1 MSEQPRTAGW
11 PTTVAAGV
19 IIGAVEAFLAISFAA
34 LVFGGYL
41 EDFIPD
47 GIALYLGAAALA
59 LAILAWRGGTRGVVG
74 GMQAAT
80 AAVLAVVAASA
91 AVTAYG
97 SPERAF
103 LTGVAATLTVTV
115 LSGAI
120 FFALGMLRRGNL
132 IRFVPY
138 PVVGGFLAGAGW
150 LLLKGGIYVASGASP
165 STSTIG
171 DLTGS
176 TVLQLWVPALA
187 FGSILL
193 IATRLVKRP
202 LVIPAILGVGL
213 LLFVI
218 GMLVTG
224 SSIESAR
231 GGNWLLLTVFDEA
244 KPWEPWTLRAVTGAD
259 WLAVLEQWP
268 GIAAAVFVAVV
279 VILFNVSETELV
291 LHRDLDTNQELR
303 DAGVVNVVSGAL
315 GGIPAYHALSLSAL
329 GEGMRVNA
337 RRAGLI
343 AALVP
348 LAAVVFG
355 ASVIELIP
363 RMIAGGVLVFLGLAF
378 LIEWVWDRR
387 RSLPPVEFGVVL
399 VILAAFIGLGL
410 LPGVVI
416 GLVLAVVL
424 FAVSYGRIE
433 LVREVAFG
441 ETYRSNVD
449 RPYDQR
455 AVLRALGDR
464 VQILR
469 VNGFVF
475 FGSANSL
482 LERIRKRVETGPP
495 RFLVVDLRRVT
506 GVDSSAVVSFVKVVH
521 LAETNGFELVFTG
534 ASDPV
539 RKQLERGGVVV
550 SEGIVRFEPDLDR
563 GLQWSEEGLLRD
575 AGPDGTVVEGVPV
588 GNGAVEAGTERVTSP
603 NGSSAALA
611 GMPAGLRTYLERVTL
626 PEGTVL
632 IRQDEPP
639 DDVFVLEAGRLSV
652 EMVTAEGTRLRLRS
666 VNPGVVVGEVSMY
679 TGLPRTADVV
689 AETPSVVLRLSG
701 ATIRRL
707 EADEPELAAA
717 VHRWLARTL
726 SERLSDT
733 LREFDALLD

>member
-1 MSEQPRTAGW
+1 MSEQPRTAGL
-11 PTTVAAGV
+11 PTTVAAGA
-19 IIGAVEAFLAISFAA
+19 IIGAVEALLAVSFAA

-47 GIALYLGAAALA
+47 AIALYLGAAALA
-59 LAILAWRGGTRGVVG
+59 LAILAWRAGTRGVVG

-80 AAVLAVVAASA
+80 AALLAVVAAA
-91 AVTAYG
+91 TAVGAFG

-103 LTGVAATLTVTV
+103 LTVVAATLAVTV
-115 LSGAI
+115 FSGAI
-120 FFALGMLRRGNL
+120 SLVLGMLRRGNL

-138 PVVGGFLAGAGW
+138 PVVGGFLAGVGW
-150 LLLKGGIYVASGASP
+150 LLLKGGIYVASGEAP

-171 DLTGS
+171 DLTDS
-176 TVLQLWVPALA
+176 PVLQLWLPAFA

-202 LVIPAILGVGL
+202 LVIPAVLGIGL
-213 LLFVI
+213 VLFVI

-231 GGNWLLLTVFDEA
+231 GGNWLLLSVFDEA
-244 KPWEPWTLRAVTGAD
+244 RSWEPWTLRAVTGAD
-259 WLAVLEQWP
+259 WLAVLEQWA

-279 VILFNVSETELV
+279 VVLFDISETELV

-303 DAGVVNVVSGAL
+303 DAGVLNVVSGAL
-315 GGIPAYHALSLSAL
+315 GGIPAYHALSMSAL
-329 GEGMRVNA
+329 GEGMRVDA

-363 RMIAGGVLVFLGLAF
+363 RMIVGGVLVFLGLAF
-378 LIEWVWDRR
+378 MVEWVWDRR

-399 VILAAFIGLGL
+399 VILAAFIGRGL

-441 ETYRSNVD
+441 ETYHSNVD
-449 RPYDQR
+449 RSSDQR
-455 AVLRALGDR
+455 AILRALGDR
-464 VQILR
+464 VHILR
-469 VNGFVF
+469 VSGFVF

-482 LERIRKRVETGPP
+482 LERIRKRVEAGAP
-495 RFLVVDLRRVT
+495 RFLLVDLRRVT

-521 LAETNGFELVFTG
+521 LAEAAGFELVFTG

-539 RKQLERGGVVV
+539 RKQLERGGVVE

-563 GLQWSEEGLLRD
+563 GLQWSEEGLLRF
-575 AGPDGTVVEGVPV
+575 AGPDGTVVESAPV
-588 GNGAVEAGTERVTSP
+588 GNGAVDAGTERVTSP
-603 NGSSAALA
+603 DGSSAALA
-611 GMPAGLRTYLERVTL
+611 GMPAGLGTYLERVTL

-639 DDVFVLEAGRLSV
+639 DDVYVLEAGRLSV
-652 EMVTAEGTRLRLRS
+652 EMVTAEGTRLRVRS

-689 AETPSVVLRLSG
+689 AETSSVVLRLRG
-701 ATIRRL
+701 VTIRRM

>member
-1 MSEQPRTAGW
+1 VSEQPRTAGW
-11 PTTVAAGV
+11 PTTVVAGV
-19 IIGAVEAFLAISFAA
+19 IIGAVEAFLAVSFAA

-47 GIALYLGAAALA
+47 GIALYLGAAALT
-59 LAILAWRGGTRGVVG
+59 LAILSWRAGTRGVVG

-80 AAVLAVVAASA
+80 AAVLAVVAATT
-91 AVTAYG
+91 AVGAYG

-103 LTGVAATLTVTV
+103 LTGVAAALVVTV

-120 FFALGMLRRGNL
+120 FLVLGMLRRGNL

-150 LLLKGGIYVASGASP
+150 LLLKGGIYVASGESQ

-171 DLTGS
+171 DLTSS
-176 TVLQLWVPALA
+176 TVLRLWLPALA

-193 IATRLVKRP
+193 IANRLVKRP
-202 LVIPAILGVGL
+202 LVIPAVLGVGL
-213 LLFVI
+213 VLFVV

-244 KPWEPWTLRAVTGAD
+244 QSWEPWTLRAVTGAD
-259 WLAVLEQWP
+259 WLAVLEQWA

-303 DAGVVNVVSGAL
+303 DAGVLNVVSGSL

-441 ETYRSNVD
+441 ETYHSNVD
-449 RPYDQR
+449 RPSDQR

-482 LERIRKRVETGPP
+482 LERIRKRVEAEPP

-539 RKQLERGGVVV
+539 RKQLERGGLVV

-563 GLQWSEEGLLRD
+563 GLQWSEEGLLRV

-588 GNGAVEAGTERVTSP
+588 GNGAVEAGTQRVTSP
-603 NGSSAALA
+603 DGSSAALA
-611 GMPAGLRTYLERVTL
+611 GMPADLGTYLERVTL

-652 EMVTAEGTRLRLRS
+652 EMVTSEGTRLRLRS

-689 AETPSVVLRLSG
+689 AETPSVVLRLRG
-701 ATIRRL
+701 VTIRRM

>member
-1 MSEQPRTAGW
+1 VSEQRRTARW

-19 IIGAVEAFLAISFAA
+19 IIGAVEAFLAVSFAA

-47 GIALYLGAAALA
+47 GIALYLGAAALT
-59 LAILAWRGGTRGVVG
+59 LAILAWRAGTRGVVG
-74 GMQAAT
+74 GMQATT
-80 AAVLAVVAASA
+80 AAVLAVVAATT
-91 AVTAYG
+91 AVGAFG
-97 SPERAF
+97 SPGRAF
-103 LTGVAATLTVTV
+103 LTVVAATLAVTV

-120 FFALGMLRRGNL
+120 FLVLGMIRRGNL

-150 LLLKGGIYVASGASP
+150 LLLKGGIYVASGESP

-171 DLTGS
+171 DLTDS
-176 TVLQLWVPALA
+176 TVLQLWLPALA
-187 FGSILL
+187 FGVILL

-202 LVIPAILGVGL
+202 LVIPAVLGIGL
-213 LLFVI
+213 VLFVS

-231 GGNWLLLTVFDEA
+231 GGNWLLLSVFDEA
-244 KPWEPWTLRAVTGAD
+244 QPWEPWTLRAVTGAD
-259 WLAVLEQWP
+259 WLAVLEQWA
-268 GIAAAVFVAVV
+268 GVAAAVFVAVV
-279 VILFNVSETELV
+279 VILFNISATELE
-291 LHRDLDTNQELR
+291 LHRNLDTNQELR
-303 DAGVVNVVSGAL
+303 DAGVVNVVSGAF
-315 GGIPAYHALSLSAL
+315 GGIPAYHALSMSAL

-355 ASVIELIP
+355 APVIELIP
-363 RMIAGGVLVFLGLAF
+363 RMIVGGVLVFLGLAF

-387 RSLPPVEFGVVL
+387 RSLPRVEFGVVL

-416 GLVLAVVL
+416 GLVLAIVL

-441 ETYRSNVD
+441 ETYHSNVD
-449 RPYDQR
+449 RPPGQR
-455 AVLRALGDR
+455 AVLRALSDR

-482 LERIRKRVETGPP
+482 LERIRKRVETEPP

-521 LAETNGFELVFTG
+521 LAETTGFELVFTG

-539 RKQLERGGVVV
+539 RRQLERGAVVAAD
-550 SEGIVRFEPDLDR
+550 GIVRFEPDLDR
-563 GLQWSEEGLLRD
+563 GLQWSEEGLLGV
-575 AGPDGTVVEGVPV
+575 AGADGTALEGVPV
-588 GNGAVEAGTERVTSP
+588 GKGAVEAGTERVTSP
-603 NGSSAALA
+603 DGSGAALA
-611 GMPAGLRTYLERVTL
+611 GMPAGLGMYVERVTL
-626 PEGTVL
+626 PQGTVL
-632 IRQDEPP
+632 IRQGEPP
-639 DDVFVLEAGRLSV
+639 DDVFILEAGRLSV
-652 EMVTAEGTRLRLRS
+652 EMVTGEGTRLRLRS

-701 ATIRRL
+701 ATIRRM
-707 EADEPELAAA
+707 EVDEPELAAA

>member
-1 MSEQPRTAGW
+1 
-11 PTTVAAGV
+11 
-19 IIGAVEAFLAISFAA
+19 
-34 LVFGGYL
+34 
-41 EDFIPD
+41 
-47 GIALYLGAAALA
+47 
-59 LAILAWRGGTRGVVG
+59 
-74 GMQAAT
+74 
-80 AAVLAVVAASA
+80 
-91 AVTAYG
+91 
-97 SPERAF
+97 
-103 LTGVAATLTVTV
+103 
-115 LSGAI
+115 
-120 FFALGMLRRGNL
+120 
-132 IRFVPY
+132 
-138 PVVGGFLAGAGW
+138 
-150 LLLKGGIYVASGASP
+150 
-165 STSTIG
+165 
-171 DLTGS
+171 
-176 TVLQLWVPALA
+176 
-187 FGSILL
+187 
-193 IATRLVKRP
+193 VKRP
-202 LVIPAILGVGL
+202 LVIPAVLGIGL
-213 LLFVI
+213 VLFVI

-244 KPWEPWTLRAVTGAD
+244 QPWEPWTLRAVTGAD
-259 WLAVLEQWP
+259 WLAVLEQWA
-268 GIAAAVFVAVV
+268 GIAAAVFIAVV
-279 VILFNVSETELV
+279 VILFNISETELV

-303 DAGVVNVVSGAL
+303 DAGVLGVVSGAV
-315 GGIPAYHALSLSAL
+315 GGIPAYHALSMSAL
-329 GEGMRVNA
+329 GEDMKVNA

-355 ASVIELIP
+355 APVIELIP
-363 RMIAGGVLVFLGLAF
+363 RLIVGGVLVFLGLAYI
-378 LIEWVWDRR
+378 LEWVWDRR
-387 RSLPPVEFGVVL
+387 RSLPRVEFGVVV

-416 GLVLAVVL
+416 GLVLAIVL

-441 ETYRSNVD
+441 ETYHSNVD
-449 RPYDQR
+449 RPPGER
-455 AVLRALGDR
+455 TVLRALSDR
-464 VQILR
+464 VQIIR

-482 LERIRKRVETGPP
+482 LERIRKRVETEPP

-521 LAETNGFELVFTG
+521 LAETTAFELVFTG

-539 RKQLERGGVVV
+539 RRQLERGGVVA

-563 GLQWSEEGLLRD
+563 GLQWSEEGLLRV

-588 GNGAVEAGTERVTSP
+588 GNDALDAGTEGVTSP
-603 NGSSAALA
+603 DGSGAALA
-611 GMPAGLRTYLERVTL
+611 GMPEGLGTHLERVTL

-639 DDVFVLEAGRLSV
+639 DDVFILEAGRLSV
-652 EMVTAEGTRLRLRS
+652 EMVTGDGTRLRLRS

-689 AETPSVVLRLSG
+689 AETPSVVLRLRG
-701 ATIRRL
+701 ATIRRM
-707 EADEPELAAA
+707 EVDEPELAAA

>member
-1 MSEQPRTAGW
+1 
-11 PTTVAAGV
+11 V
-19 IIGAVEAFLAISFAA
+19 IIGAVEALLAISFAA

-47 GIALYLGAAALA
+47 GIALYLGAAALT
-59 LAILAWRGGTRGVVG
+59 LAILAWRAGTRGVVG

-80 AAVLAVVAASA
+80 AAVLAVVAATT
-91 AVTAYG
+91 AVGTFG

-103 LTGVAATLTVTV
+103 LTVVAATLAVTV
-115 LSGAI
+115 LTGAI
-120 FFALGMLRRGNL
+120 FLVLGMLRRGNL

-150 LLLKGGIYVASGASP
+150 LLLKGGIYVASGESP

-171 DLTGS
+171 DLTDS
-176 TVLQLWVPALA
+176 TVLQLWLPALA
-187 FGSILL
+187 FGVILL

-202 LVIPAILGVGL
+202 LVIPAVLGIGL
-213 LLFVI
+213 VLFVI

-244 KPWEPWTLRAVTGAD
+244 QPWEPWTLRAVTGAD
-259 WLAVLEQWP
+259 WFAVLEQWA
-268 GIAAAVFVAVV
+268 GVAAAVFVAVV
-279 VILFNVSETELV
+279 VILFNISATELA
-291 LHRDLDTNQELR
+291 LHRNLDTNQELR
-303 DAGVVNVVSGAL
+303 DAGVVNVVSGAV
-315 GGIPAYHALSLSAL
+315 GGIPAYHALSMSAL
-329 GEGMRVNA
+329 GEGMRVDA

-355 ASVIELIP
+355 APVIELIP
-363 RMIAGGVLVFLGLAF
+363 RMIVGGVLVFLGLSF
-378 LIEWVWDRR
+378 LMEWVWDRR
-387 RSLPPVEFGVVL
+387 RSLPRVEFGVVL

-416 GLVLAVVL
+416 GLVLAIVL

-441 ETYRSNVD
+441 ETYHSNVD
-449 RPYDQR
+449 RPPGQR
-455 AVLRALGDR
+455 AVLRALSDR

-482 LERIRKRVETGPP
+482 LERIRKRVEAEPP

-521 LAETNGFELVFTG
+521 LAKSNGFQLVFTG

-539 RKQLERGGVVV
+539 RRQLERGGVV
-550 SEGIVRFEPDLDR
+550 EADGIVRFEPDLDR
-563 GLQWSEEGLLRD
+563 GLQWSEEGLLGV
-575 AGPDGTVVEGVPV
+575 AGADGTALEGVPV
-588 GNGAVEAGTERVTSP
+588 GKGAVEAGTERVTSP
-603 NGSSAALA
+603 DGSGVALA
-611 GMPAGLRTYLERVTL
+611 GMPAGLGTYVERVTL

-639 DDVFVLEAGRLSV
+639 DDVFILEAGRLSV
-652 EMVTAEGTRLRLRS
+652 EMVTGEGTRLRLRS

-689 AETPSVVLRLSG
+689 AETPSVVLRLGG
-701 ATIRRL
+701 ATIRRM

-717 VHRWLARTL
+717 MHRWLARTL
-726 SERLSDT
+726 SERLTDT

>member
-1 MSEQPRTAGW
+1 VSEQPRTAGL
-11 PTTVAAGV
+11 PTTVVAGV
-19 IIGAVEAFLAISFAA
+19 IIGAVEAFLAVSFAA

-47 GIALYLGAAALA
+47 GIALYLGAAALT
-59 LAILAWRGGTRGVVG
+59 LAILAWRAGTRGVVG

-80 AAVLAVVAASA
+80 AAVLAVVAATT
-91 AVTAYG
+91 AVGTFG

-103 LTGVAATLTVTV
+103 LTVVAATLAVTV

-120 FFALGMLRRGNL
+120 FLVLGMLRRGNL

-150 LLLKGGIYVASGASP
+150 LLLKGGIYVASGESP
-165 STSTIG
+165 SQTPIW
-171 DLTGS
+171 DLTDS
-176 TVLQLWVPALA
+176 SVLQLWLPALA

-193 IATRLVKRP
+193 LATRIVRRP
-202 LVIPAILGVGL
+202 LVIPAVLGIGL
-213 LLFVI
+213 VLFVI
-218 GMLVTG
+218 GMLITG

-231 GGNWLLLTVFDEA
+231 GGNWLLLSVFDEA
-244 KPWEPWTLRAVTGAD
+244 QPWEPWTLRAVTGAD
-259 WLAVLEQWP
+259 WLAVLEQWA
-268 GIAAAVFVAVV
+268 GVAAAVFVTVV
-279 VILFNVSETELV
+279 VILFNISETELV
-291 LHRDLDTNQELR
+291 LHRNLDTNQELR
-303 DAGVVNVVSGAL
+303 DAGVLGVASGAV
-315 GGIPAYHALSLSAL
+315 GGIPAYHALSMSAL

-355 ASVIELIP
+355 APVIELIP
-363 RMIAGGVLVFLGLAF
+363 RMIPGGVLVFLGLAF

-387 RSLPPVEFGVVL
+387 RSLPRVEFGVVL

-416 GLVLAVVL
+416 GLVLAIVL

-433 LVREVAFG
+433 LVREVALG
-441 ETYRSNVD
+441 GTYRSNVD
-449 RPYDQR
+449 RPPGQR
-455 AVLRALGDR
+455 AVLRALSDR

-482 LERIRKRVETGPP
+482 LERIRKRVETEPP

-521 LAETNGFELVFTG
+521 LAESNGFELVFTG

-539 RKQLERGGVVV
+539 RRQLERGGVVEA
-550 SEGIVRFEPDLDR
+550 EGVVRFEPDLDR
-563 GLQWSEEGLLRD
+563 GLQLSEEGLLRV

-588 GNGAVEAGTERVTSP
+588 GNGAVEAGTEHVTSP
-603 NGSSAALA
+603 DGSGASLA
-611 GMPAGLRTYLERVTL
+611 GMPAGLGTYLERITL
-626 PEGTVL
+626 PEGTLL
-632 IRQDEPP
+632 IRQDEPA
-639 DDVFVLEAGRLSV
+639 DDVFILEAGRLSV
-652 EMVTAEGTRLRLRS
+652 EMVTGEGTRLRLRS
-666 VNPGVVVGEVSMY
+666 VNPGVLVGEISMY

-689 AETPSVVLRLSG
+689 AETPSVVFRLSG
-701 ATIRRL
+701 ATIRRM